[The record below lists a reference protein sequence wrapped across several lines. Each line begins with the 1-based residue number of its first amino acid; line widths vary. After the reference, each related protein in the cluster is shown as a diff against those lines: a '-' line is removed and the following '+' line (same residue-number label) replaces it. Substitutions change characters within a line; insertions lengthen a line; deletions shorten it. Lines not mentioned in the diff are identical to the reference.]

1 LDQGSLFPLSHANN
15 GERIIKTSSAAE
27 KIQRTVMM
35 RDKCRIHIMLSLSNY
50 ARHEIARAGKKHLGI
65 FDSKPVRA
73 HEFNAARD

>member
-1 LDQGSLFPLSHANN
+1 
-15 GERIIKTSSAAE
+15 
-27 KIQRTVMM
+27 
-35 RDKCRIHIMLSLSNY
+35 MLSLSNY